1 MKITIPLILLLFT
14 YVRVSAQA
22 QRERVI
28 GAYIYKFIQFSNNC
42 TDKDTYNVSLIT
54 ENKSKIEAILNIVNE
69 VNKKNLKK
77 INVTTSSDANI
88 NYSDACMIFIA
99 RDKIDL
105 YRYIFKET
113 KGTNIILISENHK
126 NKEEILLNIYDTKDN
141 KVKFE
146 INKGNIYSRGIDIDD
161 QVFLLGG
168 TIVDVKRLYNE
179 SQEKLENTN
188 LELKEKLD
196 SIEALRDK
204 LFANQEKI
212 RKQIDNLNNQNRLIL
227 QQKEEIQ
234 SFEYQI
240 QDQQKAFIESQNKL
254 SIINDSLKGLTSS
267 LKEYDDKI
275 KDNNR
280 ILTDQKQK
288 IKDKEKELEKQ
299 QSEIK
304 ENRLLLSQKLKVI
317 KWQRNIVIFFSVGT
331 LITLILFT
339 LFLKNYIDKKRKN
352 NLLNEQKQKISNQYK
367 ELKKQNDLIES
378 IIDELSEKNE
388 ELTTTLE
395 ENERI
400 QIKLV
405 ESEKMASLG
414 VLSAGIAHEIN
425 NPINFVHAGIN
436 SLMRDF
442 EDIEPVINEVDKLD
456 VDQDNLKE
464 KIQLIKKLKKE
475 NYYDDAIEA
484 IPHIIKDIKV
494 GAERTA
500 EIVKGLRNFARM
512 DQDVYEPLKINE
524 GIETSL
530 LLLKNKYK
538 NSIEIVKNYAENLPE
553 LTCYPGKINQALLN
567 ILSNAIDAIEDKGK
581 IWISTYLVE
590 KNICITIVD
599 NGCGIPEKALSKIFD
614 PFFTTKPVGKGTG
627 LGLSITYGIIN
638 EHGGSINVN
647 SEVNEG
653 TEFIITLPLN

>member
-1 MKITIPLILLLFT
+1 MKITIPLILLLFS

-196 SIEALRDK
+196 SIETLRDK
-204 LFANQEKI
+204 LFANQEEI
-212 RKQIDNLNNQNRLIL
+212 RKQIDNLNNQNKLIL